1 MEITS
6 SNISEIINGKLEYI
20 GKSDVIN
27 LKKNGF
33 FKDKTLLSYS
43 GDDVKNF
50 KVMDPNVQKVSTK
63 GTAGSLAGAALG
75 GILTG
80 GAGAIVG
87 GLASG
92 NKIETFSST
101 EMAFEFNDG
110 NWILVKFANTNDED
124 LIGRIN
130 NLLINT
136 LKKRFAQSIKSPF

>member
-1 MEITS
+1 
-6 SNISEIINGKLEYI
+6 
-20 GKSDVIN
+20 
-27 LKKNGF
+27 
-33 FKDKTLLSYS
+33 
-43 GDDVKNF
+43 
-50 KVMDPNVQKVSTK
+50 MDPNVQKVSTK